1 MSNKTPTN
9 PKGAGRPES
18 GKKTY
23 PVRSHPKVIKDVR
36 KYAKERSEEISK
48 TETEKLKNGEK

>member
-18 GKKTY
+18 GKKTF

-36 KYAKERSEEISK
+36 KYAKEQSEKYLEQ
-48 TETEKLKNGEK
+48 LKKQKS

>member
-23 PVRSHPKVIKDVR
+23 PVRCHPKVIKDVR
-36 KYAKERSEEISK
+36 KYAKEQSEQYLNK
-48 TETEKLKNGEK
+48 KQDEKPIQ